1 MRIGEVPLNTRM
13 PEVGIGITKFKVFNY
28 KRSTSQITTYK
39 MSKIFHTFVIILDLR
54 VKVAY

>member
-28 KRSTSQITTYK
+28 KRSKSQITIYK
-39 MSKIFHTFVIILDLR
+39 MSKIFHTFIIILDLR